1 MSLFG
6 FDDQYAMFDVTPVDN
21 QFILEELPAARG
33 EYVKVYLYGLL
44 ACYHPQPGMTME
56 VLCSELSMSENEVM
70 SAYRYWERKGLVRRV
85 SDNPPSWQYISSK
98 QRALFHMEA
107 QVDTA
112 YVDFCEALHAQFGND
127 RKLHTK
133 DLDMAYEWVENLHLP
148 VEVVLMMVQHCIQTR
163 GKNFTFQAACKL
175 ADRLAAENVQSAED
189 AEAVFAL
196 DEQVESCC
204 RKLLRKLGKRRAPSA
219 PETDMY
225 IKWTG
230 EWGYTFEAIEAACA
244 ETTKGEPTFAYLDGI
259 LRGMMERHGAAMT
272 SREQVER
279 TREAEADR
287 IAPLKELL
295 RVLNLPG
302 VTVNDETLNIYDDM
316 RAMYPQDVILL
327 AARQCIRTGKTALSD
342 VMALLEAWR
351 SRNLHSADEVSRYIA
366 SVGEQDRFIR
376 TLFDFWG
383 YKHGI
388 TAADRKLLARW
399 TNEYGY
405 PPEMITYCAEF
416 ARGKDK
422 PMVYLQT
429 VLAQFAKDGVR
440 TPDAARAAHEAFNE
454 KQKTAP
460 AAPARQPKVVREQ
473 QYTQREYENTQGMS
487 DIMAQHLE
495 ELKKNAQ

>member
-44 ACYHPQPGMTME
+44 SCYHPQAGMTMAD
-56 VLCSELSMSENEVM
+56 LCTELSMSENEVM
-70 SAYRYWERKGLVRRV
+70 QAYRYWERKGLVRRV
-85 SDNPPSWQYISSK
+85 SDNPPAWQYISMK
-98 QRALFHMEA
+98 QRALFRMEA

-112 YVDFCEALHAQFGND
+112 YVDFCEALHAQFGSE

-133 DLDMAYEWVENLHLP
+133 DLDTAYEWVESLHLP

-175 ADRLAAENVQSAED
+175 ADRLAAENVKTAED

-196 DEQVESCC
+196 DEQVESSC

-225 IKWTG
+225 IRWTR

-259 LRGMMERHGAAMT
+259 LRGMKERHGAAMT

-295 RVLNLPG
+295 RVLNTPG
-302 VTVNDETLNIYDDM
+302 VNVNDTTLNIYDDM
-316 RAMYPQDVILL
+316 RAIYPQDVILL
-327 AARQCIRTGKTALSD
+327 AARQCIRAGKTALSD
-342 VMALLEAWR
+342 VMELLEAWR
-351 SRNLHSADEVSRYIA
+351 SRNLHSAEEVSRYIA
-366 SVGEQDRFIR
+366 SVSEQDKFIR
-376 TLFDFWG
+376 TLFEFWG
-383 YKHGI
+383 YKHGV
-388 TAADRKLLARW
+388 TAGDRKLLARW
-399 TNEYGY
+399 TDEYRY
-405 PPEMITYCAEF
+405 PLEMITYCAEF

-422 PMVYLQT
+422 PMAYLQT
-429 VLAQFAKDGVR
+429 VLAEFVRDGVR
-440 TPDAARAAHEAFNE
+440 TPDAARTAHEAFIDR
-454 KQKTAP
+454 QKSAP
-460 AAPARQPKVVREQ
+460 LTPARPAKVVREQ

-487 DIMAQHLE
+487 DMMKQYLE
-495 ELKKNAQ
+495 EQKKNAQ